1 MIASGFLVFLGVF
14 LILLKLPRRAF
25 VWLLGHDLIL
35 DVAVT
40 VFTLAVH
47 FGTFSGVMAA
57 SVAGLLTSLTTTAMK
72 RCFGY
77 TKRGSYRRGYFVLKV

>member
-47 FGTFSGVMAA
+47 FGTFRGVMAA